1 MVSVLVWVV
10 LVLVAGPV
18 PAQVVLVRWVPGV
31 GLAPHQEPVA
41 VQVPGV
47 WGQHQATGPVLGPVV
62 WLPVAQVQAHEP
74 AVALAV
80 LVVTA
85 WALLLVL
92 AAVGGTDSKSVAG
105 YKQSPQQ

>member
-47 WGQHQATGPVLGPVV
+47 WGQHQATGLELVV
-62 WLPVAQVQAHEP
+62 WGLVAQVQAHEP
-74 AVALAV
+74 AELPVVV
-80 LVVTA
+80 LVVMVLV
-85 WALLLVL
+85 LLLVL
-92 AAVGGTDSKSVAG
+92 AAVGVTDKTNGAV
-105 YKQSPQQ
+105 YRQ